1 MNNSIRKRILL
12 LGMLVLCSTV
22 QVFAGGTSTYVAKV
36 TATLDPT
43 GSGKV
48 YVGTSPNPSVYDN
61 AEQSTTKN
69 GGTVTLY
76 LNAVPETGYVFE
88 QWSFTDGSGTFG
100 NAKNAATSVEVN
112 ASKTKATNT
121 NHNANNYKV
130 QATFQELPK
139 FYYNAVVHS
148 TTGGS
153 ASVDANPSLDFVRGV
168 NLSSTS
174 ASKTVKYTATA
185 ANGYVFKGW
194 AESATGTPVSTDN
207 PMNVTFN
214 MKTSHNSEQKALKK
228 EYWAIFKERIKFY
241 YAATATAD
249 PDAGGSVTVDKS
261 SGSIEGTDEDNSK
274 TVQITFTATPNTG
287 YEFVRWEDASGNNLS
302 TDATYKPTLTV
313 TSTNGNSPTRFDY
326 KAIFQELPKFY
337 YQVETEVVTEYAKGS
352 TQTGTAGGTAT
363 VTPSGVQV
371 VYGATSSAGYAT
383 FNGSIKLNATANTAK
398 KFGFKE
404 WQNAAG
410 TKVSTNASYTLP
422 AGSFRV
428 ESQDIDTPTIIRY
441 KAVFGEY
448 PIFYFKLNTIAKEY
462 TTAGD
467 MRNADES
474 DIKVSPALVGGM
486 VTRQGSEVNQTE
498 QTIDGLELQARAGQ
512 GFGFRGWST
521 AEVSDAN
528 IETGPYISTARN
540 YNPDVLKSTATD
552 PENAEEQTIYAY
564 FQELPPVY
572 FKAIAQVLEVES
584 RPGEVPGTASVSPA
598 TVTGH
603 AASFTNMESTT
614 NVSYSATANKG
625 FKFDGWYRK
634 NADGSYYQLSTYN
647 PYSAQ
652 IKSDSNDP
660 DKPTETTIYAK
671 FLTNMKGF
679 SIEAKDIVLDTESDG
694 WLEIIVEPED
704 AWESY
709 IITADDP
716 SLLFVDNYGHVLTN
730 TKTGESKIHI
740 KGVLI
745 GGEILEGVEETVNV
759 KVKVR
764 CKNPEISF
772 QPNESDNGETAVV
785 TLTTQEIM
793 KSGSST
799 EKIMPDIFYSTDKS
813 TWTKYNP
820 NSKPTISV
828 SQTLYAYSMVT
839 KTDGTT
845 PDTDNYSQSETISEP
860 YSKPQVA
867 TPAISIS
874 PTGVTFS
881 CETAGV
887 TYYYIVND
895 AQGGSDPTT
904 EAGGYTGTWTDGS
917 TAIGDIE
924 NEKWIK
930 VIAVK
935 NGYDDSEVAEKQYIY
950 AGGVYGS
957 TVYLND
963 NEDHSWTIYQG
974 VNKDDDGGNYNTNYA
989 GKLYF
994 PDPRDVKIT
1003 YKANGGAVS
1012 NSESANEFVYYKT
1025 LAKEG
1030 GSYKYTTIPNPF
1042 SKRPK
1047 NGGNYQGFSK
1057 WKITRISGGT
1067 ITGLAVNSEVNA
1079 ETELT
1084 FNPTSE
1090 YGMEVEFEVV
1100 WTTAYVVT
1108 CKASEVNGKLN
1119 SGDLK
1124 GSSYETNFIVI
1135 NDGNSSTSLNAG
1147 TSKKVTITMVT
1158 PDGATD
1164 YRTSKCYINPQ
1175 AITLS
1180 NDWKFEF
1187 INMNNNNT
1195 TITANNHN
1203 LVLGRGISNTTKG
1216 NVCANY
1222 IRGLG
1227 GDFTNVSYT
1236 LRIESGVYNYLSF
1249 SQGYENNNASMK
1261 ISGTMWCGGTLGCDY
1276 DRSTS
1281 TNNLLAIRNGMY
1293 YGYFNNNNNT
1303 SAAEA
1308 NKNRETLNV
1317 TAKSGDF
1324 NSNVNNDIADAS
1336 ESFYVSWGGKQCNVG
1351 RRVLNI
1357 EGGQFLSI
1365 AGGIDENNVATDE
1378 TFYVR
1383 MSGGH
1388 IRGAIYGCGAFAATS
1403 GHRRFVF
1410 TGGQID
1416 GWIAA
1421 GCNGTD
1427 PNTSG
1432 GTLPSDTY
1440 VYIGGNTT
1448 VGYKNGT
1455 TPPHINTSDG
1465 GNVFGAGSGNSAQAT
1480 TGQVNNSNVVIAD
1493 ESFVQNNVF
1502 GGGNYG
1508 YSNQTARVY
1517 VTGGTVAGM
1526 VFGGSNQK
1534 QGKTVNMYMTG
1545 GLVRGGVFG
1554 GSNVT
1559 GTISD
1564 NVAMQINGGQVGTE
1578 KAPASIH
1585 GGGYGTGTQVTGNVD
1600 ITLGQEGVDPAEK
1613 PGVKV
1618 YGNVYGGS
1626 ALGKVNGSNGATS
1639 AIVTTKH
1646 TNVTINSGSV
1656 FREKYPETAGVYKYG
1671 YVFGGGM
1678 GDGSNNNGI
1687 VDGQINVVINSTDPA
1702 PTGSLSKYA
1711 LYGVF
1716 GGGDAAPYN
1725 GTPNL
1730 TVNNCNNS
1738 IEYIYGGGNKAS
1750 VAGSN
1755 MKIHGGNI
1763 IGNVFGGG
1771 NAADVKGNVHINI
1784 EGGKI
1789 LNVFGGNNA
1798 SGTVSGNIVLNV
1810 NQRGYTESPCPIK
1823 IGYLYGGGNR
1833 ANSNVAQMN
1842 IYYADSI
1849 GSVFGGAKAANMTGN
1864 INLNIVAG
1872 KIGTVFGGNDSGGAI
1887 DGEITVKVNW
1897 NESENKAITFD
1908 DGTTFP
1914 AVTFLRENN
1923 SLENVYGGGNVAP
1936 YGTDAKPG
1944 IINVKVLNADMT
1956 GNVFGGGKEALVTGT
1971 TNVTIGDW
1979 NTDHYVLIKKDV
1991 YGGGD
1996 QAGVTNGTTVTV
2008 NDCATIIEGD
2018 VYGGGNAAPVGVD
2031 GKEASTNVTIWG
2043 GTINKVFG
2051 GGHGYP
2057 EYTPPVGADIYG
2069 STNVYIY
2076 GGTIQEA
2083 YGGSNSVGNITVS
2096 SNITMD
2102 QRSCDEADEDGNT
2115 QLDACTI
2122 NVQEIYGAGNQA
2134 KMDGEPHMTIL
2145 CVEGLSDIYGGA
2157 RSADIDRD
2165 IVLNISSGSYRK
2177 VFGGNN
2183 ISGKINGTITVNIDE
2198 TGCYPIVIDE
2208 LYGGGN
2214 QAEYVA
2220 PEGEQSPVVNVISCT
2235 SIGKV
2240 FGGGYGEGALI
2251 VGSPDVHIDMVE
2263 GDWSNRIKPNTE
2275 DHPWDNK
2282 LGAIGDVFGGGNAAD
2297 VEGNTSV
2304 SIATKQN
2311 IERTNGKEL
2320 PVEGVNIKGN
2330 VFGGGNAADVTG
2342 KASVTIGQ

>member
-1 MNNSIRKRILL
+1 MRNRSSIFRKLL
-12 LGMLVLCSTV
+12 LVIIAILGFGQHAMALTDYYYARMKAAVNKNS
-22 QVFAGGTSTYVAKV
+22 
-36 TATLDPT
+36 DNPT
-43 GSGKV
+43 GCGTV
-48 YVGTSPNPSVYDN
+48 YVDNSNSTEGIQKSTNTSGGSLSFTLSAKPNEGYEFLYWTNTDN
-61 AEQSTTKN
+61 NTTKASDDN
-69 GGTVTLY
+69 PWETS
-76 LNAVPETGYVFE
+76 LNASNTANGEN
-88 QWSFTDGSGTFG
+88 S
-100 NAKNAATSVEVN
+100 ATRY
-112 ASKTKATNT
+112 AYFKA
-121 NHNANNYKV
+121 
-130 QATFQELPK
+130 LPK

-148 TTGGS
+148 TTGGN
-153 ASVDANPSLDFVRGV
+153 ASVDANSSSSFVYGEHW
-168 NLSSTS
+168 NSDN

-214 MKTSHNSEQKALKK
+214 MTTSHNSEQKALKK

-287 YEFVRWEDASGNNLS
+287 YVFVRWEDESGNNLS

-313 TSTNGNSPTRFDY
+313 TSTNGSSPTRFDY

-352 TQTGTAGGTAT
+352 TQTGTGTAGGTAT

-383 FNGSIKLNATANTAK
+383 FNGSINLNATANTAK

-410 TKVSTNASYTLP
+410 TPVSTNASYTLP

-428 ESQDIDTPTIIRY
+428 TSQDIDTPTIIRY

-462 TTAGD
+462 TTAGE

-598 TVTGH
+598 TITGH

-634 NADGSYYQLSTYN
+634 NADGSYSQLSTYN

-679 SIEAKDIVLDTESDG
+679 SIESKDIVLDTESDG

-904 EAGGYTGTWTDGS
+904 EAGGYTGTWTGGS

-963 NEDHSWTIYQG
+963 YEDHTWTYYAG
-974 VNKDDDGGNYNTNYA
+974 VDKSVDDGNYNTNYL
-989 GKLYF
+989 GKMYS
-994 PDPRDVKIT
+994 PNPRNVKIT
-1003 YKANGGAVS
+1003 YQGNGGEVS
-1012 NSESANEFVYYKT
+1012 ISEGETEFVYYET
-1025 LAKEG
+1025 IENVNNA
-1030 GSYKYTTIPNPF
+1030 YKYQVISNPF
-1042 SKRPK
+1042 SKRPTGK
-1047 NGGNYQGFSK
+1047 GFGG
-1057 WKITRISGGT
+1057 WKLKSITGTGAAISGHTTTTNATLALDEELTLTLPYAGVNGTSAEIVFEATWVDAT
-1067 ITGLAVNSEVNA
+1067 ITNITSNSNTTINA
-1079 ETELT
+1079 
-1084 FNPTSE
+1084 
-1090 YGMEVEFEVV
+1090 
-1100 WTTAYVVT
+1100 
-1108 CKASEVNGKLN
+1108 
-1119 SGDLK
+1119 SGN
-1124 GSSYETNFIVI
+1124 YETNLVVI
-1135 NDGNSSTSLNAG
+1135 QCNYNKTLKINGAC
-1147 TSKKVTITMVT
+1147 TIMMVA
-1158 PDGATD
+1158 PDGSAD
-1164 YRTSKCYINPQ
+1164 YRSNTFTGSITPVSGEANTTKIEFANWNPNGNINPQ
-1175 AITLS
+1175 GR
-1180 NDWKFEF
+1180 NF
-1187 INMNNNNT
+1187 
-1195 TITANNHN
+1195 TI
-1203 LVLGRGISNTTKG
+1203 GRGVT
-1216 NVCANY
+1216 
-1222 IRGLG
+1222 
-1227 GDFTNVSYT
+1227 
-1236 LRIESGVYNYLSF
+1236 
-1249 SQGYENNNASMK
+1249 
-1261 ISGTMWCGGTLGCDY
+1261 ISGTARALYGTSTNTTVNQILKVESGTFASFDNYGTGLDKGNLAKQWVTFGNDY
-1276 DRSTS
+1276 DRAKNDNSKLSITG
-1281 TNNLLAIRNGMY
+1281 TMY
-1293 YGYFNNNNNT
+1293 ISQSKDVNASSGQEVCRVYSKSGKFLSNQKNPGT
-1303 SAAEA
+1303 GSAAQCYYFGFSG
-1308 NKNRETLNV
+1308 NETDEGYKYLE
-1317 TAKSGDF
+1317 
-1324 NSNVNNDIADAS
+1324 IQ
-1336 ESFYVSWGGKQCNVG
+1336 GGEWWN
-1351 RRVLNI
+1351 
-1357 EGGQFLSI
+1357 I
-1365 AGGIDENNVATDE
+1365 AGAMGTSNTATDLC
-1378 TFYVR
+1378 TVVR
-1383 MSGGH
+1383 MRGGLVK
-1388 IRGAIYGCGAFAATS
+1388 GSIYGAAEHS
-1403 GHRRFVF
+1403 NSAGVRLFVF
-1410 TGGQID
+1410 TGGTVN
-1416 GWIAA
+1416 GWIAG
-1421 GCNGTD
+1421 GCNGTATD
-1427 PNTSG
+1427 G
-1432 GTLPSDTY
+1432 GMLNGNTY
-1440 VYIGGNTT
+1440 VYVGGNTSVIPST
-1448 VGYKNGT
+1448 DDPTIGSGNAK
-1455 TPPHINTSDG
+1455 G
-1465 GNVFGAGSGNSAQAT
+1465 GNIFGAGSGNSGAT
-1480 TGQVNNSNVVIAD
+1480 GANATVGQVTNSNIVIGDNAVIARD
-1493 ESFVQNNVF
+1493 VY

-1508 YSNQTARVY
+1508 YVTDKGIARIY
-1517 VTGGTVAGM
+1517 VTGGNIKGGVY
-1526 VFGGSNQK
+1526 GGSNHQK
-1534 QGKTVNMYMTG
+1534 GQEVKIYMTG
-1545 GLVRGGVFG
+1545 GLVENGVYG
-1554 GSNVT
+1554 GSNAS
-1559 GTISD
+1559 GTINN
-1564 NVAMQINGGQVGTE
+1564 NVTMQINGGQVGTE

-1897 NESENKAITFD
+1897 DESENKAITFD

-1944 IINVKVLNADMT
+1944 KINVKVLNADMT

-2018 VYGGGNAAPVGVD
+2018 VYGGGNAAPVGVE

-2330 VFGGGNAADVTG
+2330 VYGGGNAADVTG